1 MDQSPHKIPH
11 VIKDKNGEKVVVDPE
26 ESLASIMLWFY
37 LLINVGACFGIPTSY
52 LAKLVGYWAAY
63 CRCPLGLFDMRPLF
77 RG

>member
-26 ESLASIMLWFY
+26 ESIASIMLWFY

-63 CRCPLGLFDMRPLF
+63 CKWLPSISYLLD
-77 RG
+77 